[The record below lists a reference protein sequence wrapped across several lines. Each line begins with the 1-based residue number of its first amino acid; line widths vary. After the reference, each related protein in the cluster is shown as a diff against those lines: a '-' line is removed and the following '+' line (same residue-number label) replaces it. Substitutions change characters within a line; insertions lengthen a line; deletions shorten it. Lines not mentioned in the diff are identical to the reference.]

1 MEHEGVSYQ
10 LELEYGEGECEDYP
24 ELHRIISL
32 QVVEHGEQGITMESF
47 ASNESIWNKKFANEA
62 LHNIVEKVHAQ
73 CICLHYSVLSMH
85 FLHITDAFNC
95 ILVHIFNVL
104 ACVLLCR

>member
-32 QVVEHGEQGITMESF
+32 RVVEYGEQGITMESF
-47 ASNESIWNKKFANEA
+47 ASNESIWNKKFENEA
-62 LHNIVEKVHAQ
+62 LQNVVDKVHAQ
-73 CICLHYSVLSMH
+73 CICLHYSVLRMH
-85 FLHITDAFNC
+85 LLHYRRIQLHYSA
-95 ILVHIFNVL
+95 LPMS
-104 ACVLLCR
+104 